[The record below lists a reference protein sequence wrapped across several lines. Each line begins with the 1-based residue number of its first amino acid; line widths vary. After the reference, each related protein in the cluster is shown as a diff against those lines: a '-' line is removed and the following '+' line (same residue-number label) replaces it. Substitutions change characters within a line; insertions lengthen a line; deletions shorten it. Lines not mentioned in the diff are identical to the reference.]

1 MLAHAQSVT
10 LIYDDNSNY
19 QAHFVS
25 DISDKL
31 STVDGVTLSTISSL
45 DLPIESLKNNL
56 PDIVISL
63 NDTTSEM
70 ITGAQLQTSVFH
82 VLTTIAS
89 SRRYAPCLPDCSE
102 QLPNHHFFV
111 LDPLPARQAQLI
123 KLIKPSIKNVAVIV
137 TNFSKPQLKYLK
149 PSIKNQGLNL
159 QEYLTDAESV
169 RYLIDDVSK
178 TSDVILAVA
187 DTNIYNA
194 ASLSQILLTSYRYR
208 TPVIGFSKGF
218 IKAGALSGTV
228 STIEQITQHVQEII
242 SSTQGLNPKLGSL
255 IFPKYFD
262 VLSNRN
268 VARSLNLHFPSDE
281 ELKAIIQSDEVSQ

>member
-1 MLAHAQSVT
+1 
-10 LIYDDNSNY
+10 
-19 QAHFVS
+19 
-25 DISDKL
+25 
-31 STVDGVTLSTISSL
+31 
-45 DLPIESLKNNL
+45 
-56 PDIVISL
+56 
-63 NDTTSEM
+63 
-70 ITGAQLQTSVFH
+70 
-82 VLTTIAS
+82 
-89 SRRYAPCLPDCSE
+89 
-102 QLPNHHFFV
+102 
-111 LDPLPARQAQLI
+111 
-123 KLIKPSIKNVAVIV
+123 
-137 TNFSKPQLKYLK
+137 
-149 PSIKNQGLNL
+149 LNL
-159 QEYLTDAESV
+159 QEYLTDAQSV

-228 STIEQITQHVQEII
+228 SSIEQITQHVQDVI
-242 SSTQGLNPKLGSL
+242 SNTQGLNFQFDSL

-281 ELKAIIQSDEVSQ
+281 ELKAIIQSDEVTQ